1 MNLRFPGHEFI
12 RYLAI
17 SVVALGVD
25 VALLMLV
32 AQVINYLWAA
42 TLGFV
47 VGAAISYF
55 LATRWA
61 FGHRRLQHKPLLEF
75 GGYAM
80 VGIIGLGI
88 NNLTIYLA
96 VEMLGVPL
104 LAAKAMAAAA
114 SFAFNFGARKLILF
128 SPS

>member
-1 MNLRFPGHEFI
+1 MKTWFGNNEFV

-17 SVVALGVD
+17 SFVALSVD
-25 VALLMLV
+25 VALLMLA
-32 AQVINYLWAA
+32 AQVMNYLWAA

-47 VGAAISYF
+47 AGAATSYF

-75 GGYAM
+75 GGYAL

-88 NNLTIYLA
+88 NNLTIYFA

-104 LAAKAMAAAA
+104 LVAKALAAAA

-128 SPS
+128 SPP